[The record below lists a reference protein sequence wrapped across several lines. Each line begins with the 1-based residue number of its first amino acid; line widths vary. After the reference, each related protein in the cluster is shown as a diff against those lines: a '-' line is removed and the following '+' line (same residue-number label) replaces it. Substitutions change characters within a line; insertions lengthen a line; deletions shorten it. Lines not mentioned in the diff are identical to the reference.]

1 VGKAGIEIERKEI
14 FGPVMLV
21 IPYDTVDEA
30 VEIANGSRF
39 GFVVTLLLLPPRSR
53 LLCLRR

>member
-1 VGKAGIEIERKEI
+1 MEIEREEI

-30 VEIANGSRF
+30 VEIANGSKF
-39 GFVVTLLLLPPRSR
+39 GFVVTLLLLPPRSSR